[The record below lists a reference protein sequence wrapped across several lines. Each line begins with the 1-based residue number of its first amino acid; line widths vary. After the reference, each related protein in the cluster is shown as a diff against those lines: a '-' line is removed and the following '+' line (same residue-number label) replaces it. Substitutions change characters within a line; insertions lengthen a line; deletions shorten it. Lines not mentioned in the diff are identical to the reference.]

1 MSNVDSKNKLK
12 MVIGGVKYELPL
24 YDSYNDFY
32 NKKYATILLS
42 NGDIRYIGLTPD
54 RSDLTV
60 NAGCYLSDKKHY
72 FLIREITSNSINAGG
87 SFWQYI
93 ANSQTFQYQ
102 KIISTMAYAPESGIY
117 RVVFKIKWSG
127 SYNDYHNY
135 RYNSFY
141 RFTVKQGD
149 KVLADTGEHSLAE
162 SIFYPYSTGNA
173 SQSSQASVAKWMT
186 LGEQRLYLKAG
197 SNAFDLWLGMR
208 FDNNKHAAAYVSPFQ
223 VEATYLNSNQLD
235 AFYDDGI
242 FKCPDNV
249 DKINVIMAGGGGGGG
264 ALVRVKYKSY
274 SEHSTNVSY
283 SYGSND
289 GSDGQFIN
297 REIAVT
303 PNASYPV
310 FIGKGGAASTDNL
323 KIELGEYTFSTPG
336 NYAAGDGKDGTA
348 TTAFGLTANGGKG
361 GYGGLLTIYDSH
373 HTREFIKRPPTTT
386 ESANGGKGG
395 SLVTQSWGGIFDR
408 YTGDMKNASNGGN
421 GYVKIEYSKN

>member
-223 VEATYLNSNQLD
+223 VEATYLNSDLSID
-235 AFYDDGI
+235 FYDSGT
-242 FKCPDNV
+242 FKCPEDVNKV
-249 DKINVIMAGGGGGGG
+249 TVTMYGGGGGGGG
-264 ALVRVKYKSY
+264 AVFYKLKRIRD
-274 SEHSTNVSY
+274 HSTSNSY
-283 SYGSND
+283 RSTSND
-289 GSDGQFIN
+289 GSDGEYMKK
-297 REIAVT
+297 EITVT
-303 PNASYPV
+303 PNTSYPV
-310 FIGKGGAASTDNL
+310 IVGKGGAGSTDNVQ
-323 KIELGEYTFSTPG
+323 IEISNYTNTTSGMSFT
-336 NYAAGDGKDGTA
+336 AGDGSDGGD
-348 TTAFGLTANGGKG
+348 TTAFGMTASGGKG
-361 GYGGLLTIYDSH
+361 GYGGIFTWTSSN
-373 HTREFIKRPPTTT
+373 REYKFTTRPPTTT
-386 ESANGGKGG
+386 EAENGGKGA
-395 SLVTQSWGGIFDR
+395 TYATKEGIFGTTHSGTKEAATSGKDGFIR
-408 YTGDMKNASNGGN
+408 
-421 GYVKIEYSKN
+421 IEYSK

>member
-24 YDSYNDFY
+24 YDSYDGFY
-32 NKKYATILLS
+32 NKKYMKIPLS
-42 NGDIRYIGLTPD
+42 DGNTRYIGLTPD
-54 RSDLTV
+54 RSDVAV
-60 NAGCYLSDKKHY
+60 NAGCYIDNKKYY
-72 FLIREITSNSINAGG
+72 FLIREIQSNAINASG
-87 SFWQYI
+87 SFYQYI

-235 AFYDDGI
+235 DFYDSGT
-242 FKCPDNV
+242 FKCPEDVNKV
-249 DKINVIMAGGGGGGG
+249 TVTMYGGGGGGGG
-264 ALVRVKYKSY
+264 AVFYKLKRIRD
-274 SEHSTNVSY
+274 HSTGY
-283 SYGSND
+283 SYRSTSND
-289 GSDGQFIN
+289 GSDGEYIKK
-297 REIAVT
+297 EITVT
-303 PNASYPV
+303 PNTSYPV
-310 FIGKGGAASTDNL
+310 IVGKGGAGSTDNVQ
-323 KIELGEYTFSTPG
+323 IEINNYNNTTPG
-336 NYAAGDGKDGTA
+336 MSFTAGDGSAGGD
-348 TTAFGLTANGGKG
+348 TTAFGVTASGGKG
-361 GYGGLLTIYDSH
+361 GYGGIFTWTTSD
-373 HTREFIKRPPTTT
+373 REYKFTTRPPTTT
-386 ESANGGKGG
+386 EAGNGGKGA
-395 SLVTQSWGGIFDR
+395 TYATKEGILGTT
-408 YTGDMKNASNGGN
+408 YSNTKEAATSGKDGF
-421 GYVKIEYSKN
+421 VRIEYSK

>member
-1 MSNVDSKNKLK
+1 MANVDSKNKLK

-223 VEATYLNSNQLD
+223 VEATYLNSDLSID
-235 AFYDDGI
+235 FYDSGT
-242 FKCPDNV
+242 FKCPEDVNKV
-249 DKINVIMAGGGGGGG
+249 TVTMYGGGGGGGG
-264 ALVRVKYKSY
+264 AVFYKLKRIGN
-274 SEHSTNVSY
+274 HSTSNSY
-283 SYGSND
+283 RSTSND
-289 GSDGQFIN
+289 GSDGEYMKK
-297 REIAVT
+297 EITVT
-303 PNASYPV
+303 PNTSYPV
-310 FIGKGGAASTDNL
+310 IVGKGGAGSTDNVQ
-323 KIELGEYTFSTPG
+323 IEISNYTNTTSGMSFT
-336 NYAAGDGKDGTA
+336 AGDGSDGGD
-348 TTAFGLTANGGKG
+348 TTAFGMTASGGKG
-361 GYGGLLTIYDSH
+361 GYGGIFTWTSSD
-373 HTREFIKRPPTTT
+373 REYKFTTRPPTTT
-386 ESANGGKGG
+386 EAENGGKGA
-395 SLVTQSWGGIFDR
+395 TYATKEGILGTTYSDTKEAATSGKDGFIR
-408 YTGDMKNASNGGN
+408 
-421 GYVKIEYSKN
+421 IEYSK